1 MAKQR
6 GKIGK
11 YSKITLQKKYEL
23 LKLSQFGKN
32 NLKEVFNWF
41 KSDFGT
47 FANKL
52 FYSQNNILP
61 VPKQQNKK

>member
-32 NLKEVFNWF
+32 NLKEVFN
-41 KSDFGT
+41 
-47 FANKL
+47 
-52 FYSQNNILP
+52 
-61 VPKQQNKK
+61 